1 MRLYSRHEALK
12 ASGRKMNRMMAVN
25 PAELQAKALMV
36 TRLLKAMANP
46 SRLLVLCQLADGEKS
61 VGELELAVGLSQSAL
76 SQHLALL
83 RHENVVTTRRAGQN
97 IFYLLSSTE
106 AAAIMHTLYEVFCS
120 KAAKKAARNAKGK
133 APRSEATSVGRLRNR
148 SRETA

>member
-1 MRLYSRHEALK
+1 MRLCSRHEALK
-12 ASGRKMNRMMAVN
+12 ASGRKMNRMITLD
-25 PAELQAKALMV
+25 PGELQAKALMV

-61 VGELELAVGLSQSAL
+61 VGELERAVGLSQSAL
-76 SQHLALL
+76 SQHLAVL
-83 RHENVVTTRRAGQN
+83 RRENVVMARRAGQN
-97 IFYLLSSTE
+97 IFYLLSSIE

-120 KAAKKAARNAKGK
+120 NAPKKAARNAKGK
-133 APRSEATSVGRLRNR
+133 APGPEVTSVGRLGHR